1 MQVAISKLHRESVYV
16 GRPAAQS
23 GAKPPNNGN
32 AGSRK
37 PARPQSR
44 IGLAICLLLLLK
56 CGRINAQSSD
66 VQDVR
71 IRLYSLQSVK
81 TIALS
86 PLENALWKPCAD
98 CRPQP
103 LPAPITLKASGNQL
117 QFRNSQNPSAKA
129 GNSRLTSAF
138 YLTGK
143 YRVQVSRERPL
154 ENRYPVKVTA
164 RNGILTVILSMP
176 LEDYVAAVLA
186 GESSNF
192 QSDEAL
198 KAMAV
203 AARTYAVRFRGRH
216 KTEHFDFCDTT
227 HCQDMRL
234 SAVTDRQRAAVEA
247 TKGELLWFEGSPAA
261 TYYHQ
266 NCGGTTAS
274 AHETWP
280 GTKADYLEVR
290 ADSYCLRSEHARWE
304 SRISKADLNSAL
316 LKAGVQ
322 VSPDWQSLQVDL
334 RNRSERVQ
342 LLDVIGKDGKP
353 AMKLSASTLRFAVGR
368 ALGWNQIKSDLYDL
382 KASGNDLLFS
392 GRGSGHGVGLCQEG
406 ADAMGQHGKNYREIL
421 AFYFPGTALGVSAQ
435 GLSWHLLHSE
445 QLDLLTT
452 NANSDAEIL
461 NPAGRILHK
470 AQGSSGLT
478 LKLHPIL
485 KIYPTLAIY
494 RDSTGEPGWV
504 AASTRG
510 NTIRL
515 QPSQL
520 LQQKGVLD
528 STLRHE
534 FLHLL
539 VESNTHASLPLW
551 FREGLVLYLADDSGR
566 PAAAVTLAP
575 DAMEAALQNPQNR
588 EQMQQVYAS
597 AKTTVA
603 NMVTRWGKA
612 EVVGWLSRGI
622 APGALPAPSSSRST
636 TQTTQH

>member
-1 MQVAISKLHRESVYV
+1 MRVAISKLRRESVYV
-16 GRPAAQS
+16 GRPADQS

-81 TIALS
+81 TIVLS
-86 PLENALWKPCAD
+86 PLENALWKPCAG
-98 CRPQP
+98 CRPRP
-103 LPAPITLKASGNQL
+103 LPAPVTLKASGNQL
-117 QFRNSQNPSAKA
+117 QFRNPQNPSAKA

-234 SAVTDRQRAAVEA
+234 GAVTDRQRAAVEA
-247 TKGELLWFEGSPAA
+247 TEGELLWFEGSPAA

-280 GTKADYLEVR
+280 GTKADYLDVR

-316 LKAGVQ
+316 LKAGMQ

-342 LLDVIGKDGKP
+342 LL
-353 AMKLSASTLRFAVGR
+353 
-368 ALGWNQIKSDLYDL
+368 
-382 KASGNDLLFS
+382 
-392 GRGSGHGVGLCQEG
+392 
-406 ADAMGQHGKNYREIL
+406 EI
-421 AFYFPGTALGVSAQ
+421 
-435 GLSWHLLHSE
+435 
-445 QLDLLTT
+445 
-452 NANSDAEIL
+452 
-461 NPAGRILHK
+461 
-470 AQGSSGLT
+470 
-478 LKLHPIL
+478 
-485 KIYPTLAIY
+485 
-494 RDSTGEPGWV
+494 
-504 AASTRG
+504 
-510 NTIRL
+510 
-515 QPSQL
+515 
-520 LQQKGVLD
+520 
-528 STLRHE
+528 
-534 FLHLL
+534 
-539 VESNTHASLPLW
+539 
-551 FREGLVLYLADDSGR
+551 
-566 PAAAVTLAP
+566 
-575 DAMEAALQNPQNR
+575 
-588 EQMQQVYAS
+588 
-597 AKTTVA
+597 
-603 NMVTRWGKA
+603 
-612 EVVGWLSRGI
+612 
-622 APGALPAPSSSRST
+622 
-636 TQTTQH
+636 